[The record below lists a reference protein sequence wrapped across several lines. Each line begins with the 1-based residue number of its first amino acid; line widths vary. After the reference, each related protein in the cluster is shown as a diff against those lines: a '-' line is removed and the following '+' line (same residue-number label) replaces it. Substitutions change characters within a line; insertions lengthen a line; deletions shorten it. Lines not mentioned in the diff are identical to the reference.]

1 MVFET
6 GKLLRSNRKNG
17 THTDSETATTTKEPG
32 CHTHSRAC
40 SGRHLA
46 SLAFQSLQQHTL
58 YTRFP
63 RDSNGSSSPSSGY
76 RSFLFLQED
85 RRALTH
91 HMPSSKTNLDDPA
104 VGIQPL
110 KTFSRGSMMLLIVTL
125 LLAGVVACDLAM
137 EMNILSSTSEYLL
150 RSNVSELGNYTNDT
164 EGSND
169 ASEEPSCSPKMVNL
183 SQIEYHSNHRYF
195 TLLKEVRPQLPP
207 VFRGDHT
214 VLCNDSNAQDVGYAY
229 CLPISGRK
237 DSPFCTGADRMD
249 LLTQHST
256 QTRCYAS
263 VLHMLLVEVYEELY
277 AFGKAPLVVYG
288 SLLGAVRNGSMIPFT
303 EDTDI
308 AYSGQL
314 DLDDEVGRALV
325 SKGYHFFYLNIWR
338 VCVAPTHPLA
348 ASLYNSRLPI
358 APDYSV
364 PYLDL
369 YGMKKLNETDWS
381 LEKYGDST
389 LPAEKVESFSQVTI
403 NGLPFDT
410 VHDPDYFLKEMYGD
424 DYMIPKPRK

>member
-1 MVFET
+1 
-6 GKLLRSNRKNG
+6 
-17 THTDSETATTTKEPG
+17 
-32 CHTHSRAC
+32 
-40 SGRHLA
+40 
-46 SLAFQSLQQHTL
+46 
-58 YTRFP
+58 
-63 RDSNGSSSPSSGY
+63 
-76 RSFLFLQED
+76 
-85 RRALTH
+85 
-91 HMPSSKTNLDDPA
+91 
-104 VGIQPL
+104 
-110 KTFSRGSMMLLIVTL
+110 MMLLIVTL

-150 RSNVSELGNYTNDT
+150 RSNVGEPGNYTNDT

-183 SQIEYHSNHRYF
+183 SQIEYHSNHRYYTF
-195 TLLKEVRPQLPP
+195 LKE
-207 VFRGDHT
+207 
-214 VLCNDSNAQDVGYAY
+214 DVGYAY

-263 VLHMLLVEVYEELY
+263 VLHMLLVEV
-277 AFGKAPLVVYG
+277 
-288 SLLGAVRNGSMIPFT
+288 
-303 EDTDI
+303 
-308 AYSGQL
+308 
-314 DLDDEVGRALV
+314 
-325 SKGYHFFYLNIWR
+325 
-338 VCVAPTHPLA
+338 
-348 ASLYNSRLPI
+348 LPI

-410 VHDPDYFLKEMYGD
+410 VHDPDYFLKETYGD